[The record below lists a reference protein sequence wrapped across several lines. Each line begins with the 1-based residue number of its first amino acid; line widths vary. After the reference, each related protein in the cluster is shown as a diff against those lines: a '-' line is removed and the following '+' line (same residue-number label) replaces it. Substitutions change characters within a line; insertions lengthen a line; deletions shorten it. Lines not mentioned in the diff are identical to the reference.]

1 MRYWIVWRKNSMYAI
16 ETVNL
21 VKNYSAFTLNNIN
34 LKLPKGTIMGLI
46 GENGAGKST
55 LIQLILDMIEKDD
68 GCVKL
73 LGKEKYDMSELNED
87 IGIVIDGL
95 EMPDTFKVSEV
106 KNIMKHAY
114 KHWDNELFEHYLNC
128 FKIKNDTLRNLS
140 YGTRKKLS
148 IAIAL
153 SHHPKLLILDEATS
167 GLDPIARDEVLD
179 ILNEFTR
186 DEDHSI
192 LISSHIVEDLEK
204 ICDYISFLHQGEL
217 LLCEEKD
224 MLLEKYACIHV
235 TKEKLTELDSS
246 SIVGVKENPYG
257 VEAVVIKKDMPQDL
271 EFTPIDIETLFI
283 FMVKGEK

>member
-1 MRYWIVWRKNSMYAI
+1 MYAM

-140 YGTRKKLS
+140 CGTRKKLS

-257 VEAVVIKKDMPQDL
+257 VEAVVIRKDMPQDL
-271 EFTPIDIETLFI
+271 EFIPIDIETLFI
-283 FMVKGEK
+283 FMIKGEK